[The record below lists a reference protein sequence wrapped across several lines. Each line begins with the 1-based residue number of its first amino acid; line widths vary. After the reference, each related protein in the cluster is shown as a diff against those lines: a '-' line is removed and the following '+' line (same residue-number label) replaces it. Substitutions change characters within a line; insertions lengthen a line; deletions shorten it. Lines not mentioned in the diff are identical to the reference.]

1 MGRGGEALFIVWF
14 VLNKTFDYT
23 FTDFGV
29 CVTVFVGIVMHDCID
44 GVVWLVGCLS
54 CILSMDNKCANG

>member
-1 MGRGGEALFIVWF
+1 MGEALFIVWF
-14 VLNKTFDYT
+14 VLNKTFDDT
-23 FTDFGV
+23 FTDFSV